1 MFMLGRG
8 DAEVMGAP
16 TPSST
21 PSSRES
27 DRDRIEYELRGKTLK
42 VYLFILK
49 QRKPVGVREVQ
60 RELGF
65 SSPSVAYHHIEKLTR
80 LGIVEQDGLGNY
92 VLSKKVDPGILQA
105 FVNVGKFSLPR
116 LGFYAVFFTSVSI
129 AYLVADYNYLDLY
142 ALVGTVGGA
151 AAFWF
156 EAARLWRRKPF

>member
-16 TPSST
+16 TPSSP

-116 LGFYAVFFTSVSI
+116 LGFYAVFFTSVAV